1 MYVSMFTLMYVCV
14 SLLIHMHIET
24 AELNRVTQGV
34 GLRNPGWRR
43 NWTCPL
49 PRSGSVNLF
58 KFLLFFLFSFLS
70 LRGFSLTA
78 WVTTS
83 FGFWS
88 LLNCHLPISNAF
100 STYQFAIKIL
110 HFYPYPP
117 FPLFP
122 LLSTVSLA
130 ARASSSPPRQ
140 TTAGAMEQQSSKE
153 QPPVDVEDVSE
164 VSVLPTQITSIDGF
178 FNRKRGR
185 PPKNRFVEVYKS
197 VSRAKK
203 FKFSSQIFRLLNR

>member
-1 MYVSMFTLMYVCV
+1 MYVCLSV
-14 SLLIHMHIET
+14 LIHMHIKT

-100 STYQFAIKIL
+100 PTYQFAIKIL
-110 HFYPYPP
+110 HFYPIPTP
-117 FPLFP
+117 FLRLFC
-122 LLSTVSLA
+122 STCL
-130 ARASSSPPRQ
+130 
-140 TTAGAMEQQSSKE
+140 
-153 QPPVDVEDVSE
+153 
-164 VSVLPTQITSIDGF
+164 VLPTPSAYYWRHGAAEQSGAAGCGCGGRLRGVSAAHTDHFHRWILQSQARQAAEESLCGSLQE
-178 FNRKRGR
+178 RK
-185 PPKNRFVEVYKS
+185 
-197 VSRAKK
+197 
-203 FKFSSQIFRLLNR
+203 

>member
-1 MYVSMFTLMYVCV
+1 M
-14 SLLIHMHIET
+14 
-24 AELNRVTQGV
+24 TQGV

-100 STYQFAIKIL
+100 PTYQFAIKIL

-117 FPLFP
+117 PPYSHSLP
-122 LLSTVSLA
+122 PSLLQHV
-130 ARASSSPPRQ
+130 P
-140 TTAGAMEQQSSKE
+140 
-153 QPPVDVEDVSE
+153 
-164 VSVLPTQITSIDGF
+164 
-178 FNRKRGR
+178 R
-185 PPKNRFVEVYKS
+185 PPHPV
-197 VSRAKK
+197 
-203 FKFSSQIFRLLNR
+203 RLLLAPWSNRAVRSSRMWMWRTSARCQCCPHRSLPSMDSLIASEAGRRRIALWKSTRA